1 MVQDIAQEIY
11 VVIEHQGRERFE
23 ESENPLIYFWT
34 PSLET
39 TATTEVLSYYDLGKT
54 KTVRSERKKPISIA
68 T

>member
-11 VVIEHQGRERFE
+11 VVIVHRGSEHL
-23 ESENPLIYFWT
+23 ESENPLIYFRT
-34 PSLET
+34 ILLET
-39 TATTEVLSYYDLGKT
+39 TATTEVLFYYDLGKT